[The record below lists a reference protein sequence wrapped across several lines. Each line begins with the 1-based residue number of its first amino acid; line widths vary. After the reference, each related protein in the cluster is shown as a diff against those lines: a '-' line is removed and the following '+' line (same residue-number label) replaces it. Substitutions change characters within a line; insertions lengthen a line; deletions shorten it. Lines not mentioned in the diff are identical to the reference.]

1 MVLANVVS
9 SVLVMNTE
17 FQRLYSVI
25 TSSNKDIKLTNQ
37 YRALKDLQDDT
48 NLIICLPTST
58 NEATMVS
65 ISEVCIYL

>member
-1 MVLANVVS
+1 MVLANAVS

-25 TSSNKDIKLTNQ
+25 TSSNKDITLTNR

-48 NLIICLPTST
+48 NFVRKST
-58 NEATMVS
+58 GTVASKTMKEFPIAV
-65 ISEVCIYL
+65 